1 MLMFAIWTPL
11 RLNLNSFRKCC
22 ETVGVLMFS
31 WFLHVVCSFVF
42 RLVVEDALFMLSELL
57 FIVIFSRTF
66 SGCTTVD
73 IEEEHVF

>member
-22 ETVGVLMFS
+22 ETDGVLIFS

-42 RLVVEDALFMLSELL
+42 RHAVEDSLFM
-57 FIVIFSRTF
+57 
-66 SGCTTVD
+66 
-73 IEEEHVF
+73 

>member
-22 ETVGVLMFS
+22 ETDDVLIFS

-42 RLVVEDALFMLSELL
+42 RHAVEDSLFMLSELL
-57 FIVIFSRTF
+57 FIVLFPRTF
-66 SGCTTVD
+66 SGCKTVD